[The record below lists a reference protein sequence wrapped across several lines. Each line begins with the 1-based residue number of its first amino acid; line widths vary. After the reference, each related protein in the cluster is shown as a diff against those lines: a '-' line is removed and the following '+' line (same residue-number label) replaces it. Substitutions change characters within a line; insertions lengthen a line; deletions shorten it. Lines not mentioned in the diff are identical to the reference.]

1 VLRVLPLVA
10 LIVVALVPASAPAAV
25 DTGSASLTISVWPKG
40 RGGGQP
46 VRSVTL
52 RCRPDGGDHPRPGYA
67 CARLFA
73 NLGALS
79 PVPPSRVCT
88 AIYGGP
94 QQALVAG
101 SVNGRRVR
109 ATFNRRNGCEIFRW
123 SRLAV
128 LFVRP

>member
-1 VLRVLPLVA
+1 MRVLPLLA

-25 DTGSASLTISVWPKG
+25 DTGSARLTISVWPKG
-40 RGGGQP
+40 RGDGHP
-46 VRSVTL
+46 VRNVTL
-52 RCRPDGGDHPRPGYA
+52 RCRPDGGSLPRPGYA

-73 NLGALS
+73 NLGALN
-79 PVPPSRVCT
+79 PVPPSRLCT

-101 SVNGRRVR
+101 SVNGRRIH
-109 ATFNRRNGCEIFRW
+109 ATFNRRNGCEISRW

-128 LFVRP
+128 LFARP